1 MRKLVKYLKN
11 YKLNLTLG
19 PLAKLTEAI
28 FELIVPLVM
37 SDIIDNGI
45 DGDGGI
51 EYVLT
56 HGAIMVALG
65 VMGLA
70 CALTCQYLAAKCS
83 QGFGTELRNDL
94 FRHINTLSFKELDKF
109 GTPSIINRLS
119 SDVNQLQ
126 YMVAMLIRLVIRA
139 PFLVIGAAV
148 MAMTINLKLSL
159 IFIAAAPLIAVVL
172 YFIMSRSIPL
182 YKNVQQKLDK
192 VAQITRENLSGV
204 RVVRAFSEQEYEKD
218 RFDKSADELTRGAIV
233 VGRISALLNPATFVI
248 INAAIIAILWF
259 GGGLVNTGEMTQ
271 GEVFAFVNYMTQISL
286 ALVVVAQ
293 LVVTVT
299 KAIASG
305 TRVVELLDAT
315 PSITDDGNTEVD
327 TSVDAPAVKFDHVS
341 FGYNEGKYTLTDL
354 TLTVPRG
361 ASVGVIGGTGSGK
374 STLVNLLAR
383 FYDVSEGSV
392 ELFGTDVKKY
402 PLKQLRRTVAYVP
415 QNTMLF
421 SGTIR
426 SNLLMGG
433 RDADDETLWR
443 CLETAQAAS
452 FVREKEKGLDSVVMQ
467 GGKNF
472 SGGQRQRL
480 AVARALASHSDI
492 LVLDDSSSA
501 LDFATDLNMRTA
513 INTTRGD
520 TTLFLVSQR
529 ATSLKDC
536 DVIVVLDGG
545 LVAGIGKHDDLL
557 KTCDVYRE
565 IYLSQTDGGAKLGRQ
580 KRH

>member
-1 MRKLVKYLKN
+1 MRKLVRYLKN

-45 DGDGGI
+45 DGDGGL
-51 EYVLT
+51 EYVLS

-65 VMGLA
+65 VLGLA

-94 FRHINTLSFKELDKF
+94 FRHINTLSFKELDRF
-109 GTPSIINRLS
+109 GTPSIVNRLS

-305 TRVVELLDAT
+305 TRVVELLDAS
-315 PSITDDGNTEVD
+315 PSITDDGNTEVN

-433 RDADDETLWR
+433 RDADDETLWK

-480 AVARALASHSDI
+480 AVARALAAHSDI

-513 INTTRGD
+513 INATRGD

-565 IYLSQTDGGAKLGRQ
+565 IYLSQTDGGAKQ
-580 KRH
+580 

>member
-1 MRKLVKYLKN
+1 MRKLVRYLKN

-51 EYVLT
+51 EYVLS

-65 VMGLA
+65 VLGLA

-94 FRHINTLSFKELDKF
+94 FRHINALSFKELDKF
-109 GTPSIINRLS
+109 GTPSIVNRLS

-148 MAMTINLKLSL
+148 MAMMINLKLSL

-305 TRVVELLDAT
+305 TRVVELLDAA

-433 RDADDETLWR
+433 RDADDETLWK

-480 AVARALASHSDI
+480 AVARALAAHSDI

-513 INTTRGD
+513 INATRGD

-565 IYLSQTDGGAKLGRQ
+565 IYLSQTDGGAKQ
-580 KRH
+580 

>member
-1 MRKLVKYLKN
+1 MRKLVRYLKN

-51 EYVLT
+51 EYVLS

-65 VMGLA
+65 VLGLA

-109 GTPSIINRLS
+109 GTPSIVNRLS

-159 IFIAAAPLIAVVL
+159 VFIAAAPLIAVAL

-327 TSVDAPAVKFDHVS
+327 TSVDSPAVKFDHVS

-433 RDADDETLWR
+433 RDADDETLWK

-480 AVARALASHSDI
+480 AVARALAAHSDI

-513 INTTRGD
+513 INATRGD

-565 IYLSQTDGGAKLGRQ
+565 IYLSQTDGGAKQ
-580 KRH
+580 

>member
-1 MRKLVKYLKN
+1 MRKLIRYLKN

-19 PLAKLTEAI
+19 PLAKLTEAV

-51 EYVLT
+51 EYVLSR
-56 HGAIMVALG
+56 GAIMVALG
-65 VMGLA
+65 VLGLG

-94 FRHINTLSFKELDKF
+94 FRHVNTLSFKELDKF
-109 GTPSIINRLS
+109 GTPSVINRLS
-119 SDVNQLQ
+119 ADVNQLQ

-159 IFIAAAPLIAVVL
+159 IFIAATPLIAAVL
-172 YFIMSRSIPL
+172 YFIMSRSIPR
-182 YKNVQQKLDK
+182 YKVVQQKLDK

-204 RVVRAFSEQEYEKD
+204 RVVRAFAEQDYEKQ
-218 RFDKSADELTRGAIV
+218 RFDTSADELTRGAIV

-248 INAAIIAILWF
+248 INSAIIAILWF
-259 GGGLVNTGEMTQ
+259 GGKLVNTGEMTQ

-293 LVVTVT
+293 LVVTIT

-305 TRVVELLDAT
+305 SRVVELLDAT
-315 PSITDDGNTEVD
+315 PSVTDEGNTQVD
-327 TSVDAPAVKFDHVS
+327 TSIDAPAVKFDKVS
-341 FGYNEGKYTLTDL
+341 FGYNEGKYTLNDL
-354 TLTVPRG
+354 SLTVPRG
-361 ASVGVIGGTGSGK
+361 ASVGIIGGTGSGK

-392 ELFGTDVKKY
+392 ELFGTDVRRY
-402 PLKQLRRTVAYVP
+402 PLRQLRKTVAYVP

-426 SNLLMGG
+426 SNLRMGD
-433 RDADDETLWR
+433 RDADDATMWR
-443 CLETAQAAS
+443 CLEIAQAAS
-452 FVREKEKGLDSVVMQ
+452 FVREKTDGLDAVVVQ

-480 AVARALASHSDI
+480 AVARALVARPEI

-501 LDFATDLNMRTA
+501 LDFATDLAMRTA
-513 INTTRGD
+513 INASRGD
-520 TTLFLVSQR
+520 TTLFIVSQR

-545 LVAGIGKHDDLL
+545 TVAGIGKHDDLL

-565 IYLSQTDGGAKLGRQ
+565 IYMSQTDGGARK
-580 KRH
+580 

>member
-1 MRKLVKYLKN
+1 MRKLVRYLKN

-65 VMGLA
+65 VLGLA

-109 GTPSIINRLS
+109 GTPSIVNRLS

-327 TSVDAPAVKFDHVS
+327 TSVDSPAVKFDHVS

-433 RDADDETLWR
+433 RDADDETLWK

-480 AVARALASHSDI
+480 AVARALAAHSDI

-513 INTTRGD
+513 INATRGD

-565 IYLSQTDGGAKLGRQ
+565 IYLSQTDGGAKQ
-580 KRH
+580 

>member
-45 DGDGGI
+45 DGDGGL

-65 VMGLA
+65 VLGLA

-109 GTPSIINRLS
+109 GTPSIVNRLS

-305 TRVVELLDAT
+305 TRVVELLDAA

-327 TSVDAPAVKFDHVS
+327 TSVDSPAVKFDHVS

-433 RDADDETLWR
+433 RDADDETLWK

-452 FVREKEKGLDSVVMQ
+452 FVREKDKGLDSVVMQ

-480 AVARALASHSDI
+480 AVARALAAHSDI

-513 INTTRGD
+513 INATRGD

-565 IYLSQTDGGAKLGRQ
+565 IYLSQTDGGVKQ
-580 KRH
+580 

>member
-1 MRKLVKYLKN
+1 MRKLVRYLKN

-45 DGDGGI
+45 DGDGGL
-51 EYVLT
+51 EYVLS

-65 VMGLA
+65 VLGLA

-109 GTPSIINRLS
+109 GTPSIVNRLS

-315 PSITDDGNTEVD
+315 PSITDDGNIEVD

-433 RDADDETLWR
+433 RDADDETLWK

-452 FVREKEKGLDSVVMQ
+452 FVREKEKGLDAVVMQ

-480 AVARALASHSDI
+480 AVARALAAHSDI

-513 INTTRGD
+513 INATRGD

-565 IYLSQTDGGAKLGRQ
+565 IYLSQTDGGAKQ
-580 KRH
+580 

>member
-45 DGDGGI
+45 DGDGGL
-51 EYVLT
+51 EYVLS

-65 VMGLA
+65 VLGLA

-109 GTPSIINRLS
+109 GTPSIVNRLS

-305 TRVVELLDAT
+305 TRVVELLDAA

-433 RDADDETLWR
+433 RDADDETLWK

-480 AVARALASHSDI
+480 AVARALAAHSDI

-513 INTTRGD
+513 INATRGD

-565 IYLSQTDGGAKLGRQ
+565 IYLSQTDGGAKQ
-580 KRH
+580 

>member
-1 MRKLVKYLKN
+1 MRKLVRYLKN

-45 DGDGGI
+45 DGDGGL
-51 EYVLT
+51 EYVLS

-65 VMGLA
+65 VLGLA

-109 GTPSIINRLS
+109 GTPSIVNRLS

-148 MAMTINLKLSL
+148 MAMMINLKLSL

-259 GGGLVNTGEMTQ
+259 GGGLVDTGEMTQ

-305 TRVVELLDAT
+305 TRVVELLDAS

-433 RDADDETLWR
+433 RDADDETLWK

-452 FVREKEKGLDSVVMQ
+452 FVREKEKGLDSVVIQ

-480 AVARALASHSDI
+480 AVARALAAHSDI

-513 INTTRGD
+513 INATRGD

-565 IYLSQTDGGAKLGRQ
+565 IYLSQTDGGAKQ
-580 KRH
+580 

>member
-1 MRKLVKYLKN
+1 MRKLVRYLKN

-45 DGDGGI
+45 DGDGGL

-65 VMGLA
+65 VLGLA

-109 GTPSIINRLS
+109 GTPSIVNRLS
-119 SDVNQLQ
+119 ADVNQLQ

-305 TRVVELLDAT
+305 TRVVELLDAA

-327 TSVDAPAVKFDHVS
+327 TSVDSPAVKFDHVS

-383 FYDVSEGSV
+383 SYDVSEGSV

-433 RDADDETLWR
+433 RDADDEALWK

-452 FVREKEKGLDSVVMQ
+452 FVREKEKGLDAVVMQ

-480 AVARALASHSDI
+480 AVARALAAHSDI

-513 INTTRGD
+513 INATRGD

-565 IYLSQTDGGAKLGRQ
+565 IYLSQTDGGAKQ
-580 KRH
+580 

>member
-94 FRHINTLSFKELDKF
+94 FRHINTLSFKELDRF
-109 GTPSIINRLS
+109 GTPSIVNRLS

-148 MAMTINLKLSL
+148 MAMMINLKLSL

-315 PSITDDGNTEVD
+315 PSITDDGNAEVD

-433 RDADDETLWR
+433 RDADDETLWK

-480 AVARALASHSDI
+480 AVARALAAHSDI

-513 INTTRGD
+513 TDTTRGD

-557 KTCDVYRE
+557 KTCVVYRE
-565 IYLSQTDGGAKLGRQ
+565 IYLSQTDGGAKQ
-580 KRH
+580 

>member
-1 MRKLVKYLKN
+1 MRKLVRYLKN

-65 VMGLA
+65 VLGLA

-109 GTPSIINRLS
+109 GTPSIVNRLS

-293 LVVTVT
+293 LVVTIT

-315 PSITDDGNTEVD
+315 PSITDEGNAEVD

-433 RDADDETLWR
+433 RDADDETLWK

-480 AVARALASHSDI
+480 AVARALAAHSDI

-513 INTTRGD
+513 INATRGD

-536 DVIVVLDGG
+536 NVIVVLDGG

-565 IYLSQTDGGAKLGRQ
+565 IYLSQTDGGAKQ
-580 KRH
+580 

>member
-45 DGDGGI
+45 DGDGGL
-51 EYVLT
+51 EYVLS

-65 VMGLA
+65 VLGLA

-109 GTPSIINRLS
+109 GTPSIVNRLS

-148 MAMTINLKLSL
+148 MAMMINLKLSL
-159 IFIAAAPLIAVVL
+159 VFIAATPLIAVVL

-433 RDADDETLWR
+433 RDADDETLWK

-480 AVARALASHSDI
+480 AVARALAAHSDI

-513 INTTRGD
+513 INATRGD

-565 IYLSQTDGGAKLGRQ
+565 IYLSQTDGGAK
-580 KRH
+580 K

>member
-45 DGDGGI
+45 DGDGGL

-65 VMGLA
+65 VLGLA

-94 FRHINTLSFKELDKF
+94 FRHINTLSFKELDRF
-109 GTPSIINRLS
+109 GTPSIVNRLS

-305 TRVVELLDAT
+305 TRVVELLDAS

-433 RDADDETLWR
+433 RDADDETLWK

-480 AVARALASHSDI
+480 AVARALAAHSDI

-513 INTTRGD
+513 INATRGD
-520 TTLFLVSQR
+520 KTLFLVSQR

-565 IYLSQTDGGAKLGRQ
+565 IYLSQTDGGAKQ
-580 KRH
+580 

>member
-1 MRKLVKYLKN
+1 MRKLVRYLKN

-45 DGDGGI
+45 DGDGGL
-51 EYVLT
+51 EYVLS

-65 VMGLA
+65 VLGLA

-109 GTPSIINRLS
+109 GTPSIVNRLS

-148 MAMTINLKLSL
+148 MAMMINLKLSL

-259 GGGLVNTGEMTQ
+259 GGGLVDTGEMTQ

-327 TSVDAPAVKFDHVS
+327 TSVDSPAVKFDHVS

-354 TLTVPRG
+354 TLIVPRG

-452 FVREKEKGLDSVVMQ
+452 FVREKEKGLDAVVMQ

-480 AVARALASHSDI
+480 AVARALAAHSDI

-513 INTTRGD
+513 INATRGD

-565 IYLSQTDGGAKLGRQ
+565 IYLSQTDGGAKQ
-580 KRH
+580 

>member
-1 MRKLVKYLKN
+1 MRKLVRYLKN

-45 DGDGGI
+45 DGDGGL
-51 EYVLT
+51 EYVLS

-109 GTPSIINRLS
+109 GTPSIVNRLS

-148 MAMTINLKLSL
+148 MAMMINLKLSL

-315 PSITDDGNTEVD
+315 PSITDDGNAEVD

-433 RDADDETLWR
+433 RDADDETLWK

-480 AVARALASHSDI
+480 AVARALAAHSDI

-513 INTTRGD
+513 INATRGD

-565 IYLSQTDGGAKLGRQ
+565 IYLSQTDGGAKQ
-580 KRH
+580 

>member
-1 MRKLVKYLKN
+1 MRKLVRYLKN

-45 DGDGGI
+45 DGDGGL

-109 GTPSIINRLS
+109 GTPSIVNRLS

-305 TRVVELLDAT
+305 TRVVELLDAA

-433 RDADDETLWR
+433 RDADDETLWK

-480 AVARALASHSDI
+480 AVARALAAHSDI

-513 INTTRGD
+513 INATRGD

-565 IYLSQTDGGAKLGRQ
+565 IYLSQTDGGAKQ
-580 KRH
+580 

>member
-1 MRKLVKYLKN
+1 MRKLVRYLKN

-45 DGDGGI
+45 DGDGGL
-51 EYVLT
+51 EYVLS

-65 VMGLA
+65 VLGLA

-109 GTPSIINRLS
+109 GTPSIVNRLS

-305 TRVVELLDAT
+305 TRVVELLDAS

-480 AVARALASHSDI
+480 AVARALAAHSDI

-513 INTTRGD
+513 INATRGD

-565 IYLSQTDGGAKLGRQ
+565 IYLSQTDGGAKQ
-580 KRH
+580 

>member
-109 GTPSIINRLS
+109 GTPSIVNRLS

-305 TRVVELLDAT
+305 TRVVELLDAS

-480 AVARALASHSDI
+480 AVARALAAHSDI

-513 INTTRGD
+513 INATRGD

-565 IYLSQTDGGAKLGRQ
+565 IYLSQTDGGAKQ
-580 KRH
+580 

>member
-45 DGDGGI
+45 DGDGGL
-51 EYVLT
+51 EYVLS

-109 GTPSIINRLS
+109 GTPSIVNRLS

-159 IFIAAAPLIAVVL
+159 VFIAAAPLIAVAL

-315 PSITDDGNTEVD
+315 PSITDDGNAEVD

-480 AVARALASHSDI
+480 AVARALAAHSDI

-513 INTTRGD
+513 INATRGD

-565 IYLSQTDGGAKLGRQ
+565 IYLSQTDGGAKQ
-580 KRH
+580 

>member
-45 DGDGGI
+45 DGDGGL
-51 EYVLT
+51 EYVLS

-65 VMGLA
+65 VLGLA

-94 FRHINTLSFKELDKF
+94 FRHINTLSFKELDRF
-109 GTPSIINRLS
+109 GTPSIVNRLS

-148 MAMTINLKLSL
+148 MAMMINLKLSL

-327 TSVDAPAVKFDHVS
+327 TSVDSPAVKFDHVS

-433 RDADDETLWR
+433 RDADDETLWK

-480 AVARALASHSDI
+480 AVARALAAHSDI

-513 INTTRGD
+513 INATRGD

-565 IYLSQTDGGAKLGRQ
+565 IYLSQTDGGAKQ
-580 KRH
+580 

>member
-1 MRKLVKYLKN
+1 MRKLVRYLKN

-65 VMGLA
+65 VLGLA

-94 FRHINTLSFKELDKF
+94 FRHINTLSFKELDRF
-109 GTPSIINRLS
+109 GTPSIVNRLS

-248 INAAIIAILWF
+248 INTAIIAILWF

-305 TRVVELLDAT
+305 TRVVELLDAA

-327 TSVDAPAVKFDHVS
+327 TSVDSPAVKFDHVS

-433 RDADDETLWR
+433 RDADDETLWK

-480 AVARALASHSDI
+480 AVARALAAHSDI

-513 INTTRGD
+513 INATRGD

-565 IYLSQTDGGAKLGRQ
+565 IYLSQTDGGAKQ
-580 KRH
+580 

>member
-1 MRKLVKYLKN
+1 MRKLVRYLKN

-45 DGDGGI
+45 DGDGGL

-109 GTPSIINRLS
+109 GTPSIVNRLS

-315 PSITDDGNTEVD
+315 PSITDDGNAEVD
-327 TSVDAPAVKFDHVS
+327 TSVDSPAVKFDHVS

-480 AVARALASHSDI
+480 AVARALAARSDI

-513 INTTRGD
+513 INATRGD

-565 IYLSQTDGGAKLGRQ
+565 IYLSQTDGGAKQ
-580 KRH
+580 

>member
-1 MRKLVKYLKN
+1 MRKLVRYLKN

-45 DGDGGI
+45 DGDGGL

-109 GTPSIINRLS
+109 GTPSIVNRLS

-305 TRVVELLDAT
+305 TRVVELLDAS
-315 PSITDDGNTEVD
+315 PSITDDGNAEVD

-480 AVARALASHSDI
+480 AVARALAAHSDI

-513 INTTRGD
+513 INATRGD

-565 IYLSQTDGGAKLGRQ
+565 IYLSQTDGGAKQ
-580 KRH
+580 

>member
-1 MRKLVKYLKN
+1 MRKLVRYLKN

-45 DGDGGI
+45 DGDGGL

-65 VMGLA
+65 VLGLA

-109 GTPSIINRLS
+109 GTPSIVNRLS

-148 MAMTINLKLSL
+148 MAMMINLKLSL

-327 TSVDAPAVKFDHVS
+327 TSVDSPAVKFDHVS

-433 RDADDETLWR
+433 RDADDETLWK

-480 AVARALASHSDI
+480 AVARALAAHSDI

-513 INTTRGD
+513 INATRGD

-565 IYLSQTDGGAKLGRQ
+565 IYLSQTDGGAKQ
-580 KRH
+580 

>member
-1 MRKLVKYLKN
+1 MRKLVRYLKN

-65 VMGLA
+65 VLGLA

-83 QGFGTELRNDL
+83 QGFGTELRNYL

-109 GTPSIINRLS
+109 GTPSIVNRLS

-148 MAMTINLKLSL
+148 MAMMINLKLSL

-259 GGGLVNTGEMTQ
+259 GGGLVDTGEMTQ

-305 TRVVELLDAT
+305 TRVVELLDAA

-433 RDADDETLWR
+433 RDADDETLWK

-452 FVREKEKGLDSVVMQ
+452 FVREKENGLDSVVMQ

-480 AVARALASHSDI
+480 AVARALAANSDI

-513 INTTRGD
+513 INATRGD

-565 IYLSQTDGGAKLGRQ
+565 IYLSQTDGGAKQ
-580 KRH
+580 

>member
-65 VMGLA
+65 VLGLA

-94 FRHINTLSFKELDKF
+94 FRHINTLSFKELDRF
-109 GTPSIINRLS
+109 GTPSIVNRLS

-305 TRVVELLDAT
+305 TRVVELLDAA

-327 TSVDAPAVKFDHVS
+327 TSVDSPAVKFDHVS

-433 RDADDETLWR
+433 RDADDETLWK

-480 AVARALASHSDI
+480 AVARALAAHSDI

-513 INTTRGD
+513 INATRGD

-565 IYLSQTDGGAKLGRQ
+565 IYLSQTDGGAKQ
-580 KRH
+580 

>member
-1 MRKLVKYLKN
+1 MRKLVRYLKN

-109 GTPSIINRLS
+109 GTPSIVNRLS
-119 SDVNQLQ
+119 ADVNQLQ

-293 LVVTVT
+293 LVVTIT

-315 PSITDDGNTEVD
+315 PSITDEGNAEVD

-433 RDADDETLWR
+433 RDADDETLWK

-480 AVARALASHSDI
+480 AVARALAAHSDI

-513 INTTRGD
+513 INATRGD

-536 DVIVVLDGG
+536 NVIVVLDGG

-565 IYLSQTDGGAKLGRQ
+565 IYLSQTDGGAKQ
-580 KRH
+580 

>member
-65 VMGLA
+65 VLGLA

-109 GTPSIINRLS
+109 GTPSIVNRLS

-148 MAMTINLKLSL
+148 MAMMINLKLSL

-305 TRVVELLDAT
+305 TRVVELLDAA

-433 RDADDETLWR
+433 RDADDETLWK

-480 AVARALASHSDI
+480 AVARALAANSDI

-513 INTTRGD
+513 INATRGD

-565 IYLSQTDGGAKLGRQ
+565 IYLSQTDGGAKQ
-580 KRH
+580 

>member
-45 DGDGGI
+45 DGDGGL
-51 EYVLT
+51 EYVLS

-65 VMGLA
+65 VLGLA

-109 GTPSIINRLS
+109 GTPSIVNRLS

-148 MAMTINLKLSL
+148 MAMMINLKLSL

-433 RDADDETLWR
+433 RDADDETLWK

-480 AVARALASHSDI
+480 AVARALAAHSDI

-513 INTTRGD
+513 INATRGD

-565 IYLSQTDGGAKLGRQ
+565 IYLSQTDGGAKQ
-580 KRH
+580 

>member
-45 DGDGGI
+45 DGDGGL
-51 EYVLT
+51 EYVLSR
-56 HGAIMVALG
+56 GAIMVALG

-109 GTPSIINRLS
+109 GTPSIVNRLS

-159 IFIAAAPLIAVVL
+159 IFIAATPLIAVVL
-172 YFIMSRSIPL
+172 YFIMSRSIPR
-182 YKNVQQKLDK
+182 YKVVQQKLDK
-192 VAQITRENLSGV
+192 ISQVTRENLSGV
-204 RVVRAFSEQEYEKD
+204 RVVRAFSEQEYEKE

-259 GGGLVNTGEMTQ
+259 GGKLVNTGEMTQ

-293 LVVTVT
+293 LVVTIT

-305 TRVVELLDAT
+305 ARVVELLDAT
-315 PSITDDGNTEVD
+315 ASVTDDGNTEID

-354 TLTVPRG
+354 DLTVPRG

-383 FYDVSEGSV
+383 FYDASKGSV
-392 ELFGTDVKKY
+392 SLFGADVRKY

-426 SNLLMGG
+426 SNLLMG
-433 RDADDETLWR
+433 DKNADDETLWK

-452 FVREKEKGLDSVVMQ
+452 FVREKKNGLDSKVVQ

-480 AVARALASHSDI
+480 AVARALVANAKI

-501 LDFATDLNMRTA
+501 LDFATDLAMRTA
-513 INTTRGD
+513 INATRGD
-520 TTLFLVSQR
+520 TTLFIVSQR

-536 DVIVVLDGG
+536 DAIVVLDGG
-545 LVAGIGKHDDLL
+545 VVAGVGKHDALL

-565 IYLSQTDGGAKLGRQ
+565 IYLSQTDGGARQ
-580 KRH
+580 

>member
-51 EYVLT
+51 EYVLS

-65 VMGLA
+65 VLGLA

-109 GTPSIINRLS
+109 GTPSIVNRLS

-305 TRVVELLDAT
+305 TRVVELLDAAH
-315 PSITDDGNTEVD
+315 SITDDGNTEVD
-327 TSVDAPAVKFDHVS
+327 TSVDSPAVKFDHVS

-433 RDADDETLWR
+433 RDADDETLWK

-452 FVREKEKGLDSVVMQ
+452 FVREKDKGLDSVVMQ

-480 AVARALASHSDI
+480 AVARALAAHSDI

-513 INTTRGD
+513 INATRGD

-565 IYLSQTDGGAKLGRQ
+565 IYLSQTDGGAKQ
-580 KRH
+580 

>member
-45 DGDGGI
+45 DGDGGL
-51 EYVLT
+51 EYVLS

-109 GTPSIINRLS
+109 GTPSIVNRLS

-315 PSITDDGNTEVD
+315 PSITDDGNAEVD

-433 RDADDETLWR
+433 RDADDETLWK

-480 AVARALASHSDI
+480 AVARALAAHSDI

-513 INTTRGD
+513 INATRGD

-565 IYLSQTDGGAKLGRQ
+565 IYLSQTDGGAKQ
-580 KRH
+580 

>member
-1 MRKLVKYLKN
+1 MRKLVRYLKN

-109 GTPSIINRLS
+109 GTPSIVNRLS

-159 IFIAAAPLIAVVL
+159 IFIAAAPLIAVAL

-305 TRVVELLDAT
+305 TRVVELLDAA

-392 ELFGTDVKKY
+392 ELFGTDIKKY

-433 RDADDETLWR
+433 RDADDETLWK

-480 AVARALASHSDI
+480 AVARALAAHSDI

-513 INTTRGD
+513 INATRGD

-565 IYLSQTDGGAKLGRQ
+565 IYLSQTDGGAKQ
-580 KRH
+580 

>member
-1 MRKLVKYLKN
+1 MRKLVRYLKN

-45 DGDGGI
+45 DGDGGL
-51 EYVLT
+51 EYVLS

-65 VMGLA
+65 VLGLA

-109 GTPSIINRLS
+109 GTPSIVNRLS

-305 TRVVELLDAT
+305 TRVVELLDAS

-433 RDADDETLWR
+433 RDADDETLWK
-443 CLETAQAAS
+443 CLETAQAAP

-480 AVARALASHSDI
+480 AVARALAAHSDI

-513 INTTRGD
+513 INATRGD

-565 IYLSQTDGGAKLGRQ
+565 IYLSQTDGGAKQ
-580 KRH
+580 

>member
-1 MRKLVKYLKN
+1 MRKLVRYLKN

-109 GTPSIINRLS
+109 GTPSIVNRLS

-327 TSVDAPAVKFDHVS
+327 TSVDSPAVKFDHVS

-433 RDADDETLWR
+433 RDADDETLWK

-452 FVREKEKGLDSVVMQ
+452 FVREKEKGLNSVVMQ

-480 AVARALASHSDI
+480 AVARALAAHSDI

-513 INTTRGD
+513 INATRGD

-565 IYLSQTDGGAKLGRQ
+565 IYLSQTDGGAKQ
-580 KRH
+580 

>member
-1 MRKLVKYLKN
+1 MRKLVRYLKN

-45 DGDGGI
+45 DGDGGL
-51 EYVLT
+51 EYVLS

-65 VMGLA
+65 VLGLA

-94 FRHINTLSFKELDKF
+94 FRHINTLSFKELDRF
-109 GTPSIINRLS
+109 GTPSIVNRLS

-305 TRVVELLDAT
+305 TRVVELLDAS

-433 RDADDETLWR
+433 RDADDETLWK

-480 AVARALASHSDI
+480 AVARALAAHSDI

-513 INTTRGD
+513 INATRGD

-565 IYLSQTDGGAKLGRQ
+565 IYLSQTDGGAKQ
-580 KRH
+580 

>member
-1 MRKLVKYLKN
+1 MRKLVRYLKN

-109 GTPSIINRLS
+109 GTPSIVNRLS

-148 MAMTINLKLSL
+148 MAMMINLKLSL

-315 PSITDDGNTEVD
+315 PSITDEGNAEVD
-327 TSVDAPAVKFDHVS
+327 TSVDSPAVKFDHVS

-480 AVARALASHSDI
+480 AVARALAAHSDI

-513 INTTRGD
+513 INATRGD

-565 IYLSQTDGGAKLGRQ
+565 IYLSQTDGGAKQ
-580 KRH
+580 

>member
-94 FRHINTLSFKELDKF
+94 FRHINTLSFKELDRF
-109 GTPSIINRLS
+109 GTPSIVNRLS

-305 TRVVELLDAT
+305 TRVVELLDAA

-433 RDADDETLWR
+433 RDADDETLWK

-480 AVARALASHSDI
+480 AVARALAAHSDI

-513 INTTRGD
+513 INATRGD

-565 IYLSQTDGGAKLGRQ
+565 IYLSQTDGGAKQ
-580 KRH
+580 